1 MMAAPIVGENSIGI
15 RLAWRSFQAAI
26 SLSLCILKHLSVG
39 RAPLCGFLLGG
50 GATLILQFSLIEAHA
65 RIVIE

>member
-1 MMAAPIVGENSIGI
+1 MAAPIVGENSIGI
-15 RLAWRSFQAAI
+15 RLARRSFQAAI
-26 SLSLCILKHLSVG
+26 SRSGILKHLSIG